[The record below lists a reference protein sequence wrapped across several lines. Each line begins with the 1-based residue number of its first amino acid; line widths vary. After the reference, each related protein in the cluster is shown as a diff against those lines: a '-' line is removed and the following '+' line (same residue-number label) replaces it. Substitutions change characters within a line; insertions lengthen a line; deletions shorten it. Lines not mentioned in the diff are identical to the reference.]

1 MKKVLA
7 EAPSRLNYRSF
18 PFQKTGQNTMVLKM
32 CVKGEYGE
40 REDEMKNKKS
50 VKDEE

>member
-18 PFQKTGQNTMVLKM
+18 PFQKTGQNTRVLKM
-32 CVKGEYGE
+32 CDKGEYGE
-40 REDEMKNKKS
+40 REDEMKNEKS